1 MTFASYNIINMSKD
15 RVEIKNIAA
24 SQVPKNILRT
34 SKTLQFLSP
43 KLASLFAS
51 KIFTTPVKHKLPNR
65 EASMYADATKTAI
78 VIPEINKEVVVYEYG
93 NTIVTQKKILLVHG
107 WSGRGTQL
115 FKFADAFVAQGFSV
129 ISFDAPGHGDAKAN
143 TAILTDFIASIL
155 YIQQQYG
162 PFEVAVG
169 HSLGGMAMLNSV
181 PRGLNLNKMAV
192 IGSAD
197 VVKDVID
204 EFIAAIGL
212 KGKIANIMEKLF
224 EKRTKTPMAEYSSY
238 LSAQKITIPVL
249 VIHDENDAEV
259 SIDCAYNINQNLQNS
274 TLYVTKGLGHRKILG
289 SSEVIDKAVEF
300 LK

>member
-1 MTFASYNIINMSKD
+1 MSKE
-15 RVEIKNIAA
+15 RQEIKNIAA

-65 EASMYADATKTAI
+65 EASMYADATKTA
-78 VIPEINKEVVVYEYG
+78 VLVPEIKKEVVVYEYG
-93 NTIVTQKKILLVHG
+93 AVTQKKILLVHG

-115 FKFADAFVAQGFSV
+115 FKFADAFIAQGYSV

-155 YIQQQYG
+155 YIQKQYG
-162 PFEVAVG
+162 PFDVAVG

-181 PRGLNLNKMAV
+181 PRGLNISKMAV

-224 EKRTKTPMAEYSSY
+224 EKRTNTPMSEYSSY
-238 LSAQKITIPVL
+238 ISAQKISIPVL

-259 SIDCAYNINQNLQNS
+259 SIDCAYHINENLQNGD
-274 TLYVTKGLGHRKILG
+274 LYITKGLGHRKILG
-289 SSEVIDKAVEF
+289 SPEVIKKAVDF

>member
-1 MTFASYNIINMSKD
+1 MSKEKQ
-15 RVEIKNIAA
+15 EIKNIAA

-43 KLASLFAS
+43 KLASIFAS

-65 EASMYADATKTAI
+65 EASMYQDATKTPII
-78 VIPEINKEVVVYEYG
+78 VPEIKKEVVVYQYG
-93 NTIVTQKKILLVHG
+93 NTTLSQKKILLVHG

-115 FKFADAFVAQGFSV
+115 FKFADAFVAQGYSV

-162 PFEVAVG
+162 PFEVALG

-181 PRGLNLNKMAV
+181 PRGLNVSKMAV

-212 KGKIANIMEKLF
+212 KGKIATIMEKLF

-238 LSAQKITIPVL
+238 ISAQKILIPVL

-259 SIDCAYNINQNLQNS
+259 SIDCAYNISENLINGD
-274 TLYVTKGLGHRKILG
+274 LYVTKGLGHRKILG
-289 SSEVIDKAVEF
+289 SVEVVNKAVQF

>member
-1 MTFASYNIINMSKD
+1 MSKEKQ
-15 RVEIKNIAA
+15 EIKNIAA

-65 EASMYADATKTAI
+65 EAHMYEQATKTAL
-78 VIPEINKEVVVYEYG
+78 VVPEIKKEVVVYEYG
-93 NTIVTQKKILLVHG
+93 NTQENQRKILLVHG

-115 FKFADAFVAQGFSV
+115 FKFADAFVGQGFSV
-129 ISFDAPGHGDAKAN
+129 ISFDAPGHGDAKPN

-155 YIQQQYG
+155 YIQQKYG
-162 PFEVAVG
+162 PFEIAVG
-169 HSLGGMAMLNSV
+169 HSLGGMAILNSV
-181 PRGLNLNKMAV
+181 PRGLDVTKMAV

-212 KGKIANIMEKLF
+212 KNKIANIMEKLF

-238 LSAQKITIPVL
+238 ISAQKISIPVL

-259 SIDCAYNINQNLQNS
+259 SVDCAHHITQNLQNGN
-274 TLYVTKGLGHRKILG
+274 LYITKGLGHRKILG
-289 SSEVIDKAVEF
+289 SADVIKKAVDF

>member
-1 MTFASYNIINMSKD
+1 MTMKAKT
-15 RVEIKNIAA
+15 EIKNIAA

-34 SKTLQFLSP
+34 SRTLQFLSP

-65 EASMYADATKTAI
+65 EASMYADAIKTPI
-78 VIPEINKEVVVYEYG
+78 LIPEIKKEVVVYEYG
-93 NTIVTQKKILLVHG
+93 NNNQTQKKILLVHG

-115 FKFADAFVAQGFSV
+115 FKFADAFIAQGYSV

-155 YIQQQYG
+155 FVQQQYG
-162 PFEVAVG
+162 PFEIAVG

-181 PRGLNLNKMAV
+181 PRGLNVTKMAV

-238 LSAQKITIPVL
+238 ISAQKISIPVL

-259 SIDCAYNINQNLQNS
+259 SVDCAYHINQNLQNGD
-274 TLYVTKGLGHRKILG
+274 LYITKGLGHRKILG
-289 SSEVIDKAVEF
+289 SDDVIKKAVDF

>member
-1 MTFASYNIINMSKD
+1 MSIDKPI
-15 RVEIKNIAA
+15 IKNIAA
-24 SQVPKNILRT
+24 SQVPKKILRT

-43 KLASLFAS
+43 RLASLFAS
-51 KIFTTPVKHKLPNR
+51 KIFTTPTKHKLPNR
-65 EASMYADATKTAI
+65 EVSMYADAIKTPI
-78 VIPEINKEVVVYEYG
+78 LIPSIKKEVVVYQYG
-93 NTIVTQKKILLVHG
+93 PQIENQKKILLVHG

-115 FKFADAFVAQGFSV
+115 FKFADAFVAQGYSV

-143 TAILTDFIASIL
+143 TAILPDFIASIL
-155 YIQQQYG
+155 FIQQHYG

-181 PRGLNLNKMAV
+181 PRGLNVTKMAV

-212 KGKIANIMEKLF
+212 KGKVANIMEKLF
-224 EKRTKTPMAEYSSY
+224 EKRTNSLMADYSSY
-238 LSAQKITIPVL
+238 VAAQKIAIPVL
-249 VIHDENDAEV
+249 VIHDEQDAEV
-259 SIDCAYNINQNLQNS
+259 SIQCAYNINDNLQNGN
-274 TLYVTKGLGHRKILG
+274 LYITKGLGHRKILG
-289 SSEVIDKAVEF
+289 SADVIEKAVNF

>member
-1 MTFASYNIINMSKD
+1 MSKD
-15 RVEIKNIAA
+15 RQEIKNIAA
-24 SQVPKNILRT
+24 SQVPKTVLRT

-65 EASMYADATKTAI
+65 EASMYAAAVKTPLLIPAI
-78 VIPEINKEVVVYEYG
+78 KKEVVVYEYG
-93 NTIVTQKKILLVHG
+93 SAVENQKKILLVHG

-115 FKFADAFVAQGFSV
+115 FKFADAFIAQGYSV
-129 ISFDAPGHGDAKAN
+129 ISFDAPGHGDAKSN
-143 TAILTDFIASIL
+143 TAILPDFIASIL
-155 YIQQQYG
+155 FIQQQYG
-162 PFEVAVG
+162 PFEAAVG

-181 PRGLNLNKMAV
+181 PRGLNVTKMAV

-212 KGKIANIMEKLF
+212 KGKVANIMEKLF
-224 EKRTKTPMAEYSSY
+224 EKRTKSSMSDYSSY
-238 LSAQKITIPVL
+238 VSAQKITIPVL

-259 SIDCAYNINQNLQNS
+259 SIDCAYHINENLQNGD
-274 TLYVTKGLGHRKILG
+274 LYITKGLGHRKILG
-289 SSEVIDKAVEF
+289 STEVINKAVEF

>member
-1 MTFASYNIINMSKD
+1 MICEMEKK
-15 RVEIKNIAA
+15 VKQEIKNVAA

-34 SKTLQFLSP
+34 SKTLQFFSP

-51 KIFTTPVKHKLPNR
+51 KIFTTPIKHKLPNR
-65 EASMYADATKTAI
+65 EASMYDEAIKTPLL
-78 VIPEINKEVVVYEYG
+78 IPEIKKEVVVYEYG
-93 NTIVTQKKILLVHG
+93 DNTDNQKKILLVHG

-115 FKFADAFVAQGFSV
+115 FKFADAFIAQGFSV

-155 YIQQQYG
+155 YIQQKYG

-181 PRGLNLNKMAV
+181 PRGLNVTKMAV

-224 EKRTKTPMAEYSSY
+224 EKRTNTPMAEYSSY
-238 LSAQKITIPVL
+238 ISAQRITIPVL

-259 SIDCAYNINQNLQNS
+259 SIDCAHHINQNLQNGD
-274 TLYVTKGLGHRKILG
+274 LYITKGLGHRKILG
-289 SSEVIDKAVEF
+289 STEVIAKAVDF